1 MRKPCRRELK
11 GHLRL
16 THINRG
22 LRGRRR
28 SCARLE
34 AFARTFEDEPFSE
47 IRLTT
52 KDEKRILE
60 ISQSTTDLWKTDFR
74 AKNPVGLKISKTAIN
89 GITKRIIDTASILF
103 FTRVPQKGE
112 KSRRFEKIAC
122 EPRLGAGT
130 ERQSQRTKIPVR
142 GLKHMA
148 IRKNE
153 NGKRK
158 SAYQNPRKGTE
169 TLTDS
174 GFGDIGNNTSA
185 YQNPRKGTE
194 TPIINPINNFFII
207 MSAYQNPR
215 KGTETELRPETAI
228 FGNATS
234 EYQNPRR

>member
-74 AKNPVGLKISKTAIN
+74 AKNPVGLKIFKPAKN
-89 GITKRIIDTASILF
+89 GITKRINDTASILF
-103 FTRVPQKGE
+103 FTRVREKGQ

-142 GLKHMA
+142 GL
-148 IRKNE
+148 
-153 NGKRK
+153 
-158 SAYQNPRKGTE
+158 
-169 TLTDS
+169 
-174 GFGDIGNNTSA
+174 
-185 YQNPRKGTE
+185 
-194 TPIINPINNFFII
+194 
-207 MSAYQNPR
+207 
-215 KGTETELRPETAI
+215 
-228 FGNATS
+228 
-234 EYQNPRR
+234 RRSVFPS